1 MAGDYLINVRRV
13 KRLYA
18 DRSIFFLAVFLTVL
32 GFIAIADVSA
42 PQAQA
47 YFSDSFYFVK
57 QQILWGV
64 FGFLALLVAANIHYS
79 FWRRLA
85 PVLFGV
91 SILLLVL
98 VLIPGLGTKALG
110 ARRWINFGS
119 FSLQPSEIVKLTTAL
134 FFAWLAD
141 KKKSLRWYAVS
152 LGLVGA
158 LIMLQPDLGTT
169 MVVFV
174 IGFTQMLVAGIP
186 LLFMGGLVLAAGALG
201 SVLIFLSDYRKERL
215 ITFLKGTT
223 EPLGSSYHVRQILIA
238 LGSGGLLGVGLGQSR
253 QKYLFLPEAATDSV
267 FAIVAEEIGFI
278 GSAILIIIFTVFT
291 YKILKVASR
300 SPDIFSSTLSLGIGA
315 WIGGQ
320 VFLNLG
326 SMLAIVPLTGIP
338 LPFFSYGGS
347 SLTMVLFGVGII
359 LNISKYG
366 TSKR

>member
-1 MAGDYLINVRRV
+1 
-13 KRLYA
+13 
-18 DRSIFFLAVFLTVL
+18 
-32 GFIAIADVSA
+32 
-42 PQAQA
+42 
-47 YFSDSFYFVK
+47 
-57 QQILWGV
+57 
-64 FGFLALLVAANIHYS
+64 
-79 FWRRLA
+79 
-85 PVLFGV
+85 
-91 SILLLVL
+91 
-98 VLIPGLGTKALG
+98 
-110 ARRWINFGS
+110 
-119 FSLQPSEIVKLTTAL
+119 
-134 FFAWLAD
+134 
-141 KKKSLRWYAVS
+141 
-152 LGLVGA
+152 
-158 LIMLQPDLGTT
+158 
-169 MVVFV
+169 
-174 IGFTQMLVAGIP
+174 
-186 LLFMGGLVLAAGALG
+186 MGGLVLAAGALG

-267 FAIVAEEIGFI
+267 FAIVAEEIGFV
-278 GSAILIIIFTVFT
+278 GSTILIVIFTVFT